1 MGQFDFTYELPTNFS
16 SIVIQLLRQ
25 KQHNDMAHAFQ
36 QCKFEYERGGLFHP
50 PGDYH
55 H

>member
-36 QCKFEYERGGLFHP
+36 QCKFEYDDAGRSDHP
-50 PGDYH
+50 
-55 H
+55 